1 MVTGVRGVLRGG
13 EGEWGV
19 RQVSFIS
26 RNWIRRF
33 AELWSYAKLNYD
45 DVTDGLTAG
54 ARLRAHHKLGGNSV
68 FNSQYRNVCLKT
80 TCAK

>member
-1 MVTGVRGVLRGG
+1 MTGVRCAEGRGA
-13 EGEWGV
+13 WGV

-54 ARLRAHHKLGGNSV
+54 ARLRAHHIVHTLEVIALSIAFSIV
-68 FNSQYRNVCLKT
+68 
-80 TCAK
+80 TCV